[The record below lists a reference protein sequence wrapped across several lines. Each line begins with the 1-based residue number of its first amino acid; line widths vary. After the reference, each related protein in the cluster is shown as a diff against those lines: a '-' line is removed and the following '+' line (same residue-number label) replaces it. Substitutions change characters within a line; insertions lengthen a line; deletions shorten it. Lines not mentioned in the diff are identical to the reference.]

1 MRGHRFSSKM
11 TSPVPDRF
19 WEKDNLNGWG
29 IFEDEELWHTTW
41 DRPEKTGILHAYL
54 KGEKALK
61 MDAFEGELSR
71 KNYSSIGSRFYL
83 G

>member
-1 MRGHRFSSKM
+1 M

-41 DRPEKTGILHAYL
+41 ERPEKTGILHAYL

-61 MDAFEGELSR
+61 MDAFEGEAQQKESLQHWEEILPGVS
-71 KNYSSIGSRFYL
+71 NYSV
-83 G
+83 